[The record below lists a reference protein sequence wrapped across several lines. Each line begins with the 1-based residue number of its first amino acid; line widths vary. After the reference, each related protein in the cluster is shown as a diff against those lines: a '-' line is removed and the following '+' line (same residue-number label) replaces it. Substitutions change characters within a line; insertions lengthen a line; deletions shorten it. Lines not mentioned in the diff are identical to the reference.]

1 MKLTEWLAEDDKLK
15 GAEIFTALLTIVAGV
30 VWVYLDGFTGETIA
44 QVTATLGTASVIII
58 TFVDKMKRNEV
69 TDFVTAGSKALVK
82 LQNEFPAI
90 LSGPK
95 YSKRNKEDFAIEE
108 TTADER
114 KYLFFQKE
122 GKGQE
127 AQFIPV
133 IPFKQAIVAVFLGSW
148 ALRVSTGRTGTPND
162 KEMEE
167 AKAAVQNAVKTMAE
181 REFGGLFEEIAF
193 DPKKAGNGNMCIVLD
208 FYDDKISVKEFE
220 SAVYQVGKTALG
232 AVTTAI
238 KGGNNG

>member
-15 GAEIFTALLTIVAGV
+15 GAEIFTALITLAAGI

-58 TFVDKMKRNEV
+58 TFIDKMKRQEV
-69 TDFVTAGSKALVK
+69 TDFVTAGSKALAK
-82 LQNEFPAI
+82 LQNDYPAI
-90 LSGPK
+90 ISGPK

-108 TTADER
+108 TTTDER

-148 ALRVSTGRTGTPND
+148 ALRVSTRRTGTPND
-162 KEMEE
+162 QEIEDV
-167 AKAAVQNAVKTMAE
+167 KAAVQNAVKKMVESEYA
-181 REFGGLFEEIAF
+181 GLFEEIAF
-193 DPKKAGNGNMCIVLD
+193 DPKKAGNGNMCIALD
-208 FYDDKISVKEFE
+208 FYDDQISVKKFE
-220 SAVYQVGKTALG
+220 SAVYQIGKTALD
-232 AVTTAI
+232 AITTAN
-238 KGGNNG
+238 KGK